1 MGTTAHEIASHI
13 ERTRG
18 ELGSNIDELERKVK
32 SVADWEYQFQAR
44 PMALIGLAFGSGVIL
59 ASILA
64 GGKTGG
70 TRKRNFSDRPQG
82 CEQGRAAEAW
92 DAVKGAIF
100 GIAASRFT
108 DVVEGFVPGFKE
120 HFQGSQ
126 RSAAKS
132 SSRPR
137 TGAPVVSDDI

>member
-1 MGTTAHEIASHI
+1 MCTTAHEIASHI

-64 GGKTGG
+64 GGKRSGG
-70 TRKRNFSDRPQG
+70 ARRLIPLFSSNSKFSSLAP
-82 CEQGRAAEAW
+82 EAS
-92 DAVKGAIF
+92 
-100 GIAASRFT
+100 AASL
-108 DVVEGFVPGFKE
+108 PW
-120 HFQGSQ
+120 
-126 RSAAKS
+126 
-132 SSRPR
+132 
-137 TGAPVVSDDI
+137 TG